1 MARPRMDDLRAS
13 YNVSIATGACGGQ
26 PGPIW
31 CGGGGNPLLRPW
43 LANAYDLSWEKYFTT
58 EAGNKGYVAA
68 AYWFKD
74 LSTFI
79 FYADRPFDYDG
90 FPLPADDGNPL
101 TPYPSTTVGVLN
113 QPFNGNGGM
122 MRGLE
127 LSMSVP
133 LDVLWSGLNGF
144 GIQASYSD
152 TDSNIEPFG
161 PGSSQPMP
169 GLSKYVSNITAYWE
183 RWGFSVRLS
192 QRTRSDFLG
201 ETRGFGASSQFIL
214 INGEKVQDAQ
224 VNYSFQPGSTLEGLS
239 LYLQM
244 SNIGDEPFTTSDA
257 GDPDAR
263 PVQYF
268 EYGRTTLLGFSYK
281 F

>member
-1 MARPRMDDLRAS
+1 VGLR
-13 YNVSIATGACGGQ
+13 Q
-26 PGPIW
+26 P
-31 CGGGGNPLLRPW
+31 
-43 LANAYDLSWEKYFTT
+43 
-58 EAGNKGYVAA
+58 
-68 AYWFKD
+68 
-74 LSTFI
+74 
-79 FYADRPFDYDG
+79 
-90 FPLPADDGNPL
+90 
-101 TPYPSTTVGVLN
+101 
-113 QPFNGNGGM
+113 
-122 MRGLE
+122 
-127 LSMSVP
+127 
-133 LDVLWSGLNGF
+133 
-144 GIQASYSD
+144 
-152 TDSNIEPFG
+152 
-161 PGSSQPMP
+161 
-169 GLSKYVSNITAYWE
+169 
-183 RWGFSVRLS
+183 
-192 QRTRSDFLG
+192 TRADFLG